1 MTAVLSNA
9 VTGFIFLMALSFMIK
24 DFDAQILSE
33 NAIHPQM
40 VQVFLDISHAWTL
53 VFVIIIM
60 LTIFFSGNALL
71 LAASR
76 MTYAFSRDG
85 ALPKCFCSLNK
96 RTGLPVNS
104 VWLNVAVAGTLHE
117 PLQSHYKEKD
127 ISLLYCS
134 HYWNI
139 VYDQ

>member
-9 VTGFIFLMALSFMIK
+9 VTGFIFLMALSFMVK
-24 DFDAQILSE
+24 DYDAQILSE
-33 NAIHPQM
+33 NAIQPQM
-40 VQVFLDISHAWTL
+40 VQVFLDAVQAWTL

-76 MTYAFSRDG
+76 MAYAFSRDG
-85 ALPKCFCSLNK
+85 VFKILHRLNK

-104 VWLNVAVAGTLHE
+104 VWANVAIAGMLSYSITRKSVLF
-117 PLQSHYKEKD
+117 
-127 ISLLYCS
+127 LLYHS
-134 HYWNI
+134 HCWDI
-139 VYDQ
+139 IHGQ

>member
-9 VTGFIFLMALSFMIK
+9 VTGFIFLMALSFMVK

-33 NAIHPQM
+33 NAIHPQL
-40 VQVFLDISHAWTL
+40 VQVLLDSVSHAWTL

-76 MTYAFSRDG
+76 MVYAFSRDG
-85 ALPKCFCSLNK
+85 ALPRCFCRLNK

-104 VWLNVAVAGTLHE
+104 VWLNVAVAGTLHVRD
-117 PLQSHYKEKD
+117 YKERD
-127 ISLLYCS
+127 ISLLYYS
-134 HYWNI
+134 HYRNI
-139 VYDQ
+139 IYDQ